1 MAELFDDFLVEIR
14 KNVLREKQSGKTK
27 YIFVPEKS
35 ATWYNIKMSS
45 MKDVSYPY
53 NNHITLESLKDGLT
67 DILKKEYPDCKT
79 DGSIYEIDCDT
90 KN

>member
-1 MAELFDDFLVEIR
+1 
-14 KNVLREKQSGKTK
+14 
-27 YIFVPEKS
+27 
-35 ATWYNIKMSS
+35 